1 MRTDG
6 IQERISEP
14 EPENA
19 PSGYS
24 AEPYDTT
31 HGPEPIFGP
40 GFRQPLPPNGEPLS
54 GENLGYVGYILRQVG
69 DAVESWDPHHP
80 SNSSQTQAR
89 SLQLRK
95 GHYFLLFIEACLV
108 EYMMSKKEEGTVDM
122 VERVEE
128 LLEHAKDS
136 LEHQHMA

>member
-19 PSGYS
+19 PSGCS
-24 AEPYDTT
+24 AEGYDTT

-40 GFRQPLPPNGEPLS
+40 GFRLPLPPNGEPVS
-54 GENLGYVGYILRQVG
+54 DENMAYVIHVMTRVME
-69 DAVESWDPHHP
+69 AIESWDPHHP
-80 SNSSQTQAR
+80 SNSGKTMAQR
-89 SLQLRK
+89 SQLRK
-95 GHYFLLFIEACLV
+95 GHYFLQYIETCLSD
-108 EYMMSKKEEGTVDM
+108 YMTEKKEEGTLDM
-122 VERVEE
+122 LERVEE
-128 LLEHAKDS
+128 LLERTNDS

>member
-6 IQERISEP
+6 IQARISKP
-14 EPENA
+14 EPHYA
-19 PSGYS
+19 PWRYR

-31 HGPEPIFGP
+31 H

-54 GENLGYVGYILRQVG
+54 SENLGYVGYILRQVG

-80 SNSSQTQAR
+80 SNSSQTHAR

-95 GHYFLLFIEACLV
+95 GHYFLLFIEACLT